1 MKKTFTVLAIGAV
14 LTGCNGG
21 GGGDSAASSQ
31 TIHTKDGIYLNDTDL
46 VVMLVDTDLTDN
58 AMLVGDYVNDA
69 IYFNDTH
76 TLSGN
81 SMTNKGLAYVSAS
94 TYAYDADIETTVT
107 FSSTGATISGVVDN
121 TNLVYSFD
129 RTADS
134 AQIADITG
142 THTNPDDGS
151 TWTINSDSTF
161 TINGVC
167 TINGTLTRVK
177 GYYSAENVVASGCSD
192 SNLNGTDYKARVIT
206 VEQSGT
212 TYILGAMAN
221 DTGILWGSTPI

>member
-1 MKKTFTVLAIGAV
+1 MKKTFATLAIVAAMS
-14 LTGCNGG
+14 GCGG
-21 GGGDSAASSQ
+21 SGGGDSSTPSQ
-31 TIHTKDGIYLNDTDL
+31 TTYTKDGIYLNDTDL
-46 VVMLVDTDLTDN
+46 VVMLIDTDLSDS
-58 AMLVGDYVNDA
+58 AMLIGDYVNDE
-69 IYFNDTH
+69 IYFNNTH
-76 TLSGN
+76 TISGN
-81 SMTNKGLAYVSAS
+81 TMTNKGLAYVSSS
-94 TYAYDADIETTVT
+94 TYAYDTDIDTTVT
-107 FSSTGATISGVVDN
+107 FTSSGASITGVVDN

-129 RTADS
+129 RIDDS
-134 AQIADITG
+134 AEIADITG

-161 TINGVC
+161 TINGIC

-192 SNLNGTDYKARVIT
+192 PSLDATDYSARIIT

-221 DTGILWGSTPI
+221 GDAILWGSTPI